1 MVEISKFVLF
11 AAVVALWTL
20 HILLIKLIR
29 ILLKWKY
36 IEDKNYAI
44 FAAI

>member
-11 AAVVALWTL
+11 AAVVALWTPI
-20 HILLIKLIR
+20 H

-36 IEDKNYAI
+36 TEDKNYAI